1 MINPDPKKRPSASEI
16 LQDPFIGEYSKEQ
29 LRKELN
35 EEKFKN
41 EVLSRKLDAAEK
53 AASQCNSLFDHR
65 NKRLVGKKVN
75 RSMSLSVIM

>member
-1 MINPDPKKRPSASEI
+1 MINPVPKNRPSASEI

-41 EVLSRKLDAAEK
+41 DKSHSK
-53 AASQCNSLFDHR
+53 CNYVTDIAHNSFDID
-65 NKRLVGKKVN
+65 L
-75 RSMSLSVIM
+75 